1 VRPLLLGATTGR
13 DSESA
18 EEGRMIDT
26 LNDWLGQLLVV
37 VLIPLGF
44 YFTVRS
50 RGVQFRYLGRM
61 FRVLRGA
68 FHHQAGHISSFQA
81 LALSVAGRVGA
92 GNVAG
97 VAVAITLGGPGAI
110 FWMWVVGLM
119 GMATSFFECSLAQL
133 YKQSEPDG
141 SYRGGPAYY
150 IQRGLKK
157 RWLAALF
164 SVLLFVT
171 FGFGFPAVQSFTMA
185 SSLEDAFGVPTLATG
200 CGIVVVVGLVIFG
213 GIKRIAQVA
222 ELVVPFMAIGYFAM
236 TLVVIGLN
244 VGEIPAVFT
253 LIVKSAFG
261 LEPAIGGGLGAA
273 LMYGVRRGLFSNEA
287 GLGSAPNV
295 AAVAYVR
302 HPADQGVVQSL
313 SVFVDTII
321 MCSCTAMIILMS
333 DLYQPGT
340 DVGGVTLT
348 QLALA
353 EHVGEW
359 GRSFV
364 SVALLL
370 FTFTT
375 IIYNYYL
382 GENALNFFSEEN
394 RTLFTIYRVFML
406 ALVFWGTF
414 QDLGSVFAFA
424 DITMSLLA
432 VVNLT
437 ALVLLAKT
445 GMRLLADYDAKLS
458 TGNKEPMLQRQDFD
472 DLDLDDRAWG
482 DEAR

>member
-1 VRPLLLGATTGR
+1 MINLLN
-13 DSESA
+13 E
-18 EEGRMIDT
+18 
-26 LNDWLGQLLVV
+26 WLGQMLVV
-37 VLIPLGF
+37 VLIPMGV

-50 RGVQFRYLGRM
+50 RFVQFRYLGRM
-61 FRVLRGA
+61 FRVIRGA
-68 FHHQAGHISSFQA
+68 FHHQPGHISSFQA
-81 LALSVAGRVGA
+81 LALSIAGRVGA
-92 GNVAG
+92 GNIAG

-110 FWMWVVGLM
+110 FWMWVVGVM

-133 YKQSEPDG
+133 YKQAEPDG
-141 SYRGGPAYY
+141 TYRGGPAYY

-157 RWLAALF
+157 PWMAALF

-185 SSLEDAFGVPTLATG
+185 SSLEDAFGIPTFVTG
-200 CGIVVVVGLVIFG
+200 TGIVLVVGLVIFG
-213 GIKRIAQVA
+213 GIKRIATVA
-222 ELVVPFMAIGYFAM
+222 ELIVPIMAIGYFGM
-236 TLVVIGLN
+236 TVVVIALN
-244 VGEIPAVFT
+244 FGEIPAVFM

-261 LEPAIGGGLGAA
+261 LEPAIGGGIGAA
-273 LMYGVRRGLFSNEA
+273 LIFGVRRGLFSNEA

-295 AAVAYVR
+295 AAVAFVR

-333 DLYQPGT
+333 GLYTPGT
-340 DVGGVTLT
+340 DVGGVALT

-364 SVALLL
+364 SLALVL

-394 RTLFTIYRVFML
+394 RAMFLVYRVFML

-414 QDLGSVFAFA
+414 QDLGAVFAFA

-437 ALVLLAKT
+437 ALVMLAKT
-445 GMRLLADYDAKLS
+445 GLRLLNDYDAKLNA
-458 TGNKEPMLQRQDFD
+458 GDQEPTLFPADYA

-482 DEAR
+482 ADRS